1 MEEQFLC
8 SLMCM
13 LGMRYINTLNI
24 IYRISNMFTEIRRVN
39 SNMGCGCYGSGYQRA
54 RSFLTKEE
62 RISML
67 KEYQDEIDKEKQG
80 VSERIKELEAS

>member
-1 MEEQFLC
+1 MIL
-8 SLMCM
+8 CM
-13 LGMRYINTLNI
+13 LGMRYIK
-24 IYRISNMFTEIRRVN
+24 YSEYYISYIQYVYGDKEVN

-62 RISML
+62 RIAML

-80 VSERIKELEAS
+80 ISERIKELEAS